1 MAAAETELQVQA
13 HKQDVLIR
21 GALESLRRTA
31 ASLEE
36 TEHAQTREINILR
49 KMIEPLIDEFE
60 AAQKKKKKPTQTR
73 RWSGFQFVA
82 GSEHP
87 HADTPKH
94 HIDPGHDKHADPR
107 LHIGM
112 TDKAGAETINH
123 IKERVEVGDD
133 LPGLGQSFDGI
144 ECP

>member
-1 MAAAETELQVQA
+1 MDVFFQFIAGFALFFGIAGLVYSTEVSKRCQILIEERMAAAETELQVQA

-73 RWSGFQFVA
+73 R
-82 GSEHP
+82 
-87 HADTPKH
+87 
-94 HIDPGHDKHADPR
+94 
-107 LHIGM
+107 
-112 TDKAGAETINH
+112 
-123 IKERVEVGDD
+123 
-133 LPGLGQSFDGI
+133 
-144 ECP
+144 